1 MEELSLDISKVCNLW
16 ETNFFLCFFYSK
28 AHKKTR
34 PKPGFLYKRLISSR
48 LFAYNFKINFCYVS
62 VTEVDRSLIST

>member
-1 MEELSLDISKVCNLW
+1 MEELSLDISKVCNLR
-16 ETNFFLCFFYSK
+16 ETNFFLSFFYSK
-28 AHKKTR
+28 GHKKTR
-34 PKPGFLYKRLISSR
+34 HKPGFLYNRLISSR

>member
-16 ETNFFLCFFYSK
+16 ETNFFLYFFYSK
-28 AHKKTR
+28 GHKKTR

-48 LFAYNFKINFCYVS
+48 LFAYNFKINFS
-62 VTEVDRSLIST
+62 NITVTKVDRSFIST